1 MGDWREVALKRVF
14 VVGTHPASR
23 GNAVQAVQNAPAG
36 HVVTVAE
43 PTRTLEQNAA
53 QWPILDAFAK
63 QKQLCVNGRMEY
75 VSDEEWKDVLT
86 AAFRDE
92 MARVANFRGRMILLG
107 QRTSKFGKGEFSDWL
122 EWLHAAAIE
131 ECVVVY
137 PDETESSARHAL
149 PH

>member
-1 MGDWREVALKRVF
+1 MRQTF
-14 VVGTHPASR
+14 VVGNHPQSR
-23 GNAVQAVQNAPAG
+23 GRALEAVRTAPHG
-36 HVVTVAE
+36 YVVTVGE

-86 AAFRDE
+86 GAFRDE

-131 ECVVVY
+131 EGVVVY
-137 PDETESSARHAL
+137 PEDERRAA
-149 PH
+149 

>member
-1 MGDWREVALKRVF
+1 MRQTF
-14 VVGTHPASR
+14 VLQPAPHPSR
-23 GNAVQAVQNAPAG
+23 QRAQEAVKTAPEG
-36 HVVTVAE
+36 YVVSIGE

-86 AAFRDE
+86 GAFRDE

-131 ECVVVY
+131 EGVTVY
-137 PDETESSARHAL
+137 EEELEYASGSASAE
-149 PH
+149 